1 MPKKN
6 DARADGALVSLRI
19 TKFGEGRVST
29 GRHQAGGGDD
39 FFAAGTVTQLP
50 RPIAE
55 ALEARGFG
63 EIQTQ

>member
-6 DARADGALVSLRI
+6 EARADGVLLRI
-19 TKFGEGRVST
+19 TKFGEGKVST
-29 GRHQAGGGDD
+29 GRHQAGAGDAC
-39 FFAAGTVTQLP
+39 FAAGTVTELP